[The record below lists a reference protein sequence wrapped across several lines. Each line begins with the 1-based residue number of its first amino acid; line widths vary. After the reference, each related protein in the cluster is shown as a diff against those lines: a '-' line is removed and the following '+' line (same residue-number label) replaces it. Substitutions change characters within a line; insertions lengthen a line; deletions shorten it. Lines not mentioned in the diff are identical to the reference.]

1 MNKFIFTLF
10 ILLSMFPNLQSMQG
24 ATRDLLE
31 AIENGRLTQE
41 TLDSL
46 IDEFSDIHFD
56 DDLPLRR
63 AARLGSQAD
72 VELLLAAGGNIH
84 VLDGDVLVAAVK
96 SGDENTVNVV
106 LEWSKQEGMGLF
118 CASLIHV
125 LRKEVSY
132 YCAQNQYH
140 YCSII
145 TLLDNYLNYI
155 IQNLRPVDAL
165 LWSALCNEQYWNL
178 IDGYLQAGADITLNG
193 LSLSHAILVQNKELV
208 GLLLRYVEQELL
220 SVSIFSN
227 CIHLLKDTKTSDEI
241 FTLFFEY
248 AGNYEGNRDFD
259 VNFELLRAIRC
270 CNRKALDRWIILGA
284 DLHYNRDLVLKYA
297 ISRKYVKAVDL
308 FLSYTISGNTLVDL
322 STINKFIDRC
332 YEDGLIDIMDVL
344 KTYRDRILTIKGPER

>member
-1 MNKFIFTLF
+1 M
-10 ILLSMFPNLQSMQG
+10 QSPTQE
-24 ATRDLLE
+24 LLE
-31 AIENGRLTQE
+31 AIEQASLTPE
-41 TLDSL
+41 AFDAL
-46 IDEFSDIHFD
+46 IDDFANIHID

-63 AARLGSQAD
+63 AARLGSQAE

-84 VLDGDVLVAAVK
+84 VLDGDVLTAAVK
-96 SGDENTVNVV
+96 SGDENTVNAI
-106 LEWSKQEGMGLF
+106 LEWSKQEGIGLF

-165 LWSALCNEQYWNL
+165 LWSAVLNEQYWNL
-178 IDGYLQAGADITLNG
+178 IDSYLQAGANIILNG

-208 GLLLRYVEQELL
+208 DLLLEYFQPDDDMEQKLL
-220 SVSIFSN
+220 PISIFSN

-248 AGNYEGNRDFD
+248 AGSYAGNRDFD

-270 CNRKALDRWIILGA
+270 CNRKALDRWIVLGA

-297 ISRKYVKAVDL
+297 ISRKDVKAVDL
-308 FLSYTISGNTLVDL
+308 FLSYTISNNTLVDL
-322 STINKFIDRC
+322 SIINKFIDQC
-332 YEDGLIDIMDVL
+332 YEDGLIEIMYLL
-344 KTYRDRILTIKGPER
+344 KTYLDRILTIKGPER